1 MTTLISNKAVEKNIE
16 KEKSYVDKR
25 KNLVIEQ
32 MFSENKKQ
40 NKKKE
45 IYCEQKTYI
54 QLFFCSLINGKIFL
68 D

>member
-1 MTTLISNKAVEKNIE
+1 MTTLISNKAVEKNIG

-40 NKKKE
+40 NEKKKY
-45 IYCEQKTYI
+45 IASKKHTYN
-54 QLFFCSLINGKIFL
+54 FFCSLINGKIFL